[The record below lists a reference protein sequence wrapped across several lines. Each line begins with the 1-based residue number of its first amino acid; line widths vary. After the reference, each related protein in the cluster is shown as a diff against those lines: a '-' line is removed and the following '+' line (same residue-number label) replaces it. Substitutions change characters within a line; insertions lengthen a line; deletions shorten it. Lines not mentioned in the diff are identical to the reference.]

1 MASAQGPGKVNMGK
15 IKSVIKKRHIWQ
27 FLLIFIGTGIMAFG
41 IQTIYDPANLVTGGF
56 SGLAIVIKYVT
67 GPLLK
72 DCPVAMFQNGI
83 PLWFTNFA
91 LNIPVF
97 IVAYFVLGKRFI
109 GRTLF
114 GTLMLS
120 AWLYIIPVYDIP
132 QNDLL
137 IAAVFGGVFSGG
149 GIGLVL
155 RANATTGG
163 TDMVSAIIHRKFIRH
178 YNVAEIMQIID
189 GIVVIIGLLVFGIR
203 PTLYAVI
210 AIFVTTKT
218 SDLILE
224 GFKFSR
230 GAFIISDHYEEISQ
244 MIFRDLDRGITG
256 IHAKGMYTDSEKCML
271 YCVVAK
277 KEIPTLKEIVAEVDK
292 DAFVIVS
299 DVREVLGEGFQDHQ

>member
-1 MASAQGPGKVNMGK
+1 MAK
-15 IKSVIKKRHIWQ
+15 IKTLARKFHLWQ
-27 FLLIFIGTGIMAFG
+27 IMLIIVGTGIMAFG

-67 GPLLK
+67 EPILK
-72 DCPVAMFQNGI
+72 NCPIEMFRGGI

-97 IVAYFVLGKRFI
+97 IVSYFVLGKRFI

-114 GTLMLS
+114 GTVMLS
-120 AWLYIIPVYDIP
+120 AWLYVIPVIDIP

-137 IAAVFGGVFSGG
+137 IASVFGGAFSGAG
-149 GIGLVL
+149 VGLVL
-155 RANATTGG
+155 RAHATTGG
-163 TDMVSAIIHRKFIRH
+163 TDMVSAIIHKKFIRH
-178 YNVAEIMQIID
+178 YNVAEIMQIVD
-189 GIVVIIGLLVFGIR
+189 GLVVIVGLLVFGVR

-230 GAFIISDHYEEISQ
+230 GAFIISDHYREISQ
-244 MIFRDLDRGITG
+244 KIFEDLDRGVTG
-256 IHAKGMYTDSEKCML
+256 VHAKGMYTDDEKCML

-277 KEIPTLKEIVAEVDK
+277 KEIPTLKEIVAEIDR